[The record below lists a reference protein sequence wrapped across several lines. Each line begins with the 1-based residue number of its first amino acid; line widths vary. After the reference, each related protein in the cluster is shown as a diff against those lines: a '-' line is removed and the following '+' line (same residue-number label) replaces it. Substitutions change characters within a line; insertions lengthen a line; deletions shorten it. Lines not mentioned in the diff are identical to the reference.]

1 MPLLFEGNP
10 MRNAFALVLVLA
22 TTPVAAADLPPA
34 PPAGAPLAERLYLAT
49 TTPAGDDIALLAAR
63 IACVAFQRDRIA
75 RLLDA
80 GLLAHGWNGD
90 VDRLWRLSEALDR
103 FEAVHIRR
111 HVDAETQEM
120 VRDAYAPMIAEANG
134 DHQCTGFGNSYALY
148 AVSG

>member
-1 MPLLFEGNP
+1 MHRTLPLIL
-10 MRNAFALVLVLA
+10 ALA
-22 TTPVAAADLPPA
+22 AAPAAAADLPPA
-34 PPAGAPLAERLYLAT
+34 PQAGAPLAERLYLAS
-49 TTPAGDDIALLAAR
+49 TTPVEDDLALLAAR

-80 GLLAHGWNGD
+80 GLLDHGWNGD

-103 FEAVHIRR
+103 FEAVHIRP

-120 VRDAYAPMIAEANG
+120 VRDAYAPAIAEANSA
-134 DHQCTGFGNSYALY
+134 HQCTGFGNSYALH